1 MEYEKRPSKA
11 GAQEGDAGEQ
21 RKQST
26 PAARPP
32 PDDALQIGQDGLVD
46 GDVAASPEAMVTILR
61 VAKYEGRIHEG
72 LLRFQGDLSRAIE
85 FAQGSP
91 DGLTDEEHAQ
101 SLAIITSRPEWEN
114 LLRRLADR
122 AAAEIQKEFV
132 QRRNSES

>member
-1 MEYEKRPSKA
+1 M
-11 GAQEGDAGEQ
+11 
-21 RKQST
+21 
-26 PAARPP
+26 
-32 PDDALQIGQDGLVD
+32 D